1 MIDARDGKAKMIWY
15 ASVAACIISRMPNG
29 PCCAMLVLLLAPRVE
44 PSGCPITLISGTG
57 VQNSISVTFRSTDK
71 WPVRRLE
78 FNCSLVGARTNKAE
92 RAHCAEPNAS
102 FLPGAEYTVS
112 YAIPGSVRA
121 PVLVSVKSVTFA
133 DGRTWKPT
141 KRDPCRTL
149 KIKRVK

>member
-1 MIDARDGKAKMIWY
+1 
-15 ASVAACIISRMPNG
+15 MPNG
-29 PCCAMLVLLLAPRVE
+29 RTPTFALLVLLLVPRAE
-44 PSGCPITLISGTG
+44 ASSTCLITLISGTG
-57 VQNSISVTFRSTDK
+57 EQNTINVTFRNTNK

-78 FNCSLVGARTNKAE
+78 FNCSLVGTRPNKAD
-92 RAHCAEPNAS
+92 RAYCGEPNAS

-141 KRDPCRTL
+141 KRDACRTL
-149 KIKRVK
+149 KIRRAR

>member
-1 MIDARDGKAKMIWY
+1 MIWY
-15 ASVAACIISRMPNG
+15 AWAAACIISRMPNG
-29 PCCAMLVLLLAPRVE
+29 PSCALLVLLLAPRVE
-44 PSGCPITLISGTG
+44 PTSGCPITLISGTG
-57 VQNSISVTFRSTDK
+57 DGNTISVTFRSTNK

-78 FNCSLVGARTNKAE
+78 FNCSLVGARANKAD
-92 RAHCAEPNAS
+92 RAYCAEPNAS

-141 KRDPCRTL
+141 KRDPCRAL
-149 KIKRVK
+149 KIKRAK

>member
-1 MIDARDGKAKMIWY
+1 
-15 ASVAACIISRMPNG
+15 MPNG
-29 PCCAMLVLLLAPRVE
+29 PTPTFALWVLLLVSRAE
-44 PSGCPITLISGTG
+44 AASTCPVTLITGTG
-57 VQNSISVTFRSTDK
+57 DQNTISVTFRSTDK

-78 FNCSLVGARTNKAE
+78 FNCSLVGAGANKAE
-92 RAHCAEPNAS
+92 RAYCGEPNAS

-112 YAIPGSVRA
+112 YAMPGSVRA

-149 KIKRVK
+149 KIKRAR